1 MPESMD
7 IVEYIDN
14 KYQPKLIKNKGKQ
27 NLQLY
32 KWIDESGYF
41 VSRLAMPRWAK
52 VNFEEFKTTAARNY
66 FINKKES
73 YMGSFEELIKN
84 TPEYLLATEAKL
96 LELEKLLF
104 STEYA
109 SKNELTEDDIILFPK
124 LRSLSI
130 VKDLRFPD
138 KVLQYIHNMSR
149 KSHVNLNLDIAL

>member
-1 MPESMD
+1 
-7 IVEYIDN
+7 
-14 KYQPKLIKNKGKQ
+14 
-27 NLQLY
+27 
-32 KWIDESGYF
+32 
-41 VSRLAMPRWAK
+41 
-52 VNFEEFKTTAARNY
+52 
-66 FINKKES
+66 
-73 YMGSFEELIKN
+73 MGSFEELIKN